1 MRLNLI
7 AWEKQNGFKA
17 KCVAEKL
24 GITEAQYSRIKS
36 GKRDPSMIVV
46 DRFFMVFG
54 DTEGADDIYK
64 LFVKSE

>member
-7 AWEKQNGFKA
+7 AWEEQNGFKA
-17 KCVAEKL
+17 KYVAKKL
-24 GITEAQYSRIKS
+24 GITDAQYSRIKN
-36 GKRDPSMIVV
+36 GKGDPSMKIV

-54 DTEGADDIYK
+54 ETEGADDIYK